1 MCMPHHDDILFSEKY
16 LKAESKKWGA
26 VYLSKDHTYAEY
38 AVAPQSALA
47 MQVGRL
53 LVATQPPS
61 PFWPKV
67 LLQLSETSLNP
78 SLCSPMRLSGPSPA
92 TWLESS

>member
-1 MCMPHHDDILFSEKY
+1 MCMPDHDDILFSEKY
-16 LKAESKKWGA
+16 LKAESKIWGA

-38 AVAPQSALA
+38 AVAPQSLLA
-47 MQVGRL
+47 FQVAKL

-67 LLQLSETSLNP
+67 LSQSSETSLNP
-78 SLCSPMRLSGPSPA
+78 SSFSPMRLSGPSPA
-92 TWLESS
+92 TLLE